1 MIAMI
6 PEEPKRRQAVEWV
19 ERGNELYEG
28 GYYEDAIELFGRAL
42 ESDPGFPKAWYNKGV
57 ALDKLERYDE
67 ALECYERTLEIRA
80 RPLRCLG

>member
-42 ESDPGFPKAWYNKGV
+42 EC
-57 ALDKLERYDE
+57 YD
-67 ALECYERTLEIRA
+67 RTLDIRA
-80 RPLRCLG
+80 DRSRCLG